1 MFRNCLQVSEY
12 GLHSNAHAGVSVQDD
27 RATAVEVVVD
37 EMIAILSDREQL
49 IKKKESEHAQA
60 VISEIYREGL

>member
-27 RATAVEVVVD
+27 RAAGSRSMVD
-37 EMIAILSDREQL
+37 EMIAILSDRDQL
-49 IKKKESEHAQA
+49 IKKKNQNMP
-60 VISEIYREGL
+60 RL

>member
-27 RATAVEVVVD
+27 RATRS